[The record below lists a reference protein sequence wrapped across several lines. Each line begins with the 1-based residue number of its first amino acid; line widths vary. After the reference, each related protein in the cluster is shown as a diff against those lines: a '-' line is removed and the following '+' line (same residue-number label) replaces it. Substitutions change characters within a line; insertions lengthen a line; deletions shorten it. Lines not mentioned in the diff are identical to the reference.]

1 MDERTEKRLVAASID
16 AERAAQKFALALG
29 EAGCG
34 VGVRICNVIGDLID
48 AAFVAAALTR
58 TDLGAVAVAADAEKK
73 RESGKKEAENG
84 GR

>member
-1 MDERTEKRLVAASID
+1 MDGKVEKRLVAASID

-29 EAGCG
+29 EAGCDI
-34 VGVRICNVIGDLID
+34 GVRICNVIGDLVD
-48 AAFVAAALTR
+48 AAFISAALTR
-58 TDLGAVAVAADAEKK
+58 TDLGAVAVAAKAEKK